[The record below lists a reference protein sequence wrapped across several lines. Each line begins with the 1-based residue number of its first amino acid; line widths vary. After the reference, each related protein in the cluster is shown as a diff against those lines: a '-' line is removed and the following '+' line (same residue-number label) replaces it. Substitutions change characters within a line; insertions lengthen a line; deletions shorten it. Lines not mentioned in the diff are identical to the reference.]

1 MSTANFDAFTSILR
15 KQQEISNE
23 NRYKT
28 EFKAIS
34 FRLSALYEVL
44 LNLEPQKL
52 TPERKRI
59 LFNIY
64 YGVTK
69 ELDAYLTK
77 LPLCE
82 THHYLQTQVYILQHE
97 FSS

>member
-1 MSTANFDAFTSILR
+1 MSTTNFDAFTSILQ

-23 NRYKT
+23 SRYKT
-28 EFKAIS
+28 HFKAIS

-52 TPERKRI
+52 TIERKRI

-64 YGVTK
+64 YQVTT
-69 ELDAYLTK
+69 ELDAHLAK

-82 THHYLQTQVYILQHE
+82 THQYLQTQVYILQHE
-97 FSS
+97 FTI

>member
-1 MSTANFDAFTSILR
+1 
-15 KQQEISNE
+15 
-23 NRYKT
+23 
-28 EFKAIS
+28 
-34 FRLSALYEVL
+34 
-44 LNLEPQKL
+44 LEPQKL

-69 ELDAYLTK
+69 ELDAYLAK